1 MSKGKVAI
9 LGINGHVGQAA
20 AKGFV
25 AAGWQVTGMG
35 RTDKHRLPGVRFQRG
50 DSDSVADMQAAIG
63 DSDVVVNA
71 LNLPYH
77 TWFGGRMEAQM
88 ARVVEAMGRSGKT
101 MLFPG
106 NIYNFGAELRDVLPD
121 SPQNPVRPRGAL
133 RKRVEEA
140 FRRAAEAGGVQIIIL
155 RAGDFFGPQTSM
167 DWFDQGMFSEI
178 KKGKVWLLGKR
189 GVGHSW
195 AYLPDLGRAF
205 EALASLRGTLGAFER
220 FHYAGYFVT
229 PEDMQGAIARV
240 APHVRFAMFPW
251 IMLRLIGLFDP
262 LMREIGKMGYLW
274 THPMELRDE
283 RLDSLLGPGF
293 GTPFAEAV
301 AATSLPFITRE
312 AEGKGALA
320 AAE

>member
-9 LGINGHVGQAA
+9 LGINGHIGQAA
-20 AKGFV
+20 AKAFV
-25 AAGWQVTGMG
+25 AAGRQVAGMG
-35 RTDKHRLPGVRFQRG
+35 RTDKHRLPGVRFVKG
-50 DSDSVADMQAAIG
+50 DSDSVEEMRTAIG
-63 DSDVVVNA
+63 DAEVVVNA

-106 NIYNFGAELRDVLPD
+106 NIYNFGAGLREVLPD
-121 SPQNPVRPRGAL
+121 SPQMPVRPRGAL
-133 RKRVEEA
+133 RKRVEES
-140 FRRAAEAGGVQIIIL
+140 FKRATEEGGLQIVIL
-155 RAGDFFGPQTSM
+155 RAGDFFGPRTSM

-189 GVGHSW
+189 GIGHSW

-220 FHYAGYFVT
+220 FHFAGYFVT
-229 PEDMQGAIARV
+229 PEDMQSAIARV
-240 APHVRFAMFPW
+240 APDVRFGIFPW
-251 IMLRLIGLFDP
+251 TMLRLIGLFDP

-274 THPMELRDE
+274 THPMELKDE
-283 RLDSLLGPGF
+283 RLDGLLGPDF

-301 AATSLPFITRE
+301 AATSLPFLE
-312 AEGKGALA
+312 GNAAGEGAPVPAE
-320 AAE
+320 